1 MKRMFSKKGLVES
14 AKDEKIE
21 DVESDADLQDIQPPP
36 EKALELPKEWLTTDL
51 EEQNSSK
58 WGEKIV
64 KQIYK
69 LHIDEEMRNCE
80 PEYTTLRDLK
90 FWLGTWNVNGKKID
104 ENINIWL
111 TGSVTGKPTADIY
124 VVGLEEMVDLTA
136 TTVVLEAQSQKRAGV
151 WLEMV
156 SNALNRGAKNDETS
170 YVLIEHQIL
179 VGVFLCVFIRKSLR
193 DRVTDVMTTTAA
205 TGLLGMMGNKGGAA
219 IRMKLMDS
227 TVCFV
232 CSHLAAHRE
241 NVAGRNAD
249 FHKICDNIRFKTE
262 DETFG
267 ILDHQLIFWIG
278 DLNYRITSDVP
289 TLRVF
294 DYARDDLDYL
304 LKKDQLKV
312 SQRAGLAFEE
322 FTEPEVKFP
331 PTYKYKKYTTQYDK
345 KEGKKCRAPAWC
357 DRILY
362 KTGDGA
368 SMDDIEVLTYDHIMK
383 LSGSDHKPIFCEM
396 NVRVK
401 EYDPAKRKKIQLR
414 IERELKK
421 SENSAAKVHV
431 ELSGDEIDFGKL
443 KYRTPERRT
452 LTISN
457 EGEGN
462 AYFHFLP
469 KAEDSHICKRLF
481 NVSKAYGVVKPN
493 EKLDI
498 EMEALIDPEAAHEL
512 NGGHDVLHDVLVLRV
527 EHDRDYYITMFGDYV
542 MSCFGQSLEN
552 LIRMKAPARES
563 SEISSNSPVAMAI
576 PKELWRMVDYMMQY
590 GCDSAG
596 LWTDKGI
603 EGEDALI
610 RDMLDEGRPFEGID
624 VHSMADCL
632 LDWFRALQSPLI
644 PEKCTSRIE
653 KGEKINSA
661 FVDAFMNMMSPVRKN
676 VFVYMIMFLRELLKH
691 AESNDLTAEFLGM
704 IFSQVFIVNA
714 SKKQQLSKE
723 YRVAQE
729 MVTEL
734 LIYLLKSTAQQLAG
748 EVVAEDSGSE
758 ASDED

>member
-1 MKRMFSKKGLVES
+1 MLIFKSKSFFLFWNWTINPFYS
-14 AKDEKIE
+14 
-21 DVESDADLQDIQPPP
+21 IQPPP

-179 VGVFLCVFIRKSLR
+179 VGVFLSR
-193 DRVTDVMTTTAA
+193 DGRDDDDGCDGSIGHDGKQGRRCDPHEAYGQH
-205 TGLLGMMGNKGGAA
+205 GLLRLLASGGP
-219 IRMKLMDS
+219 S
-227 TVCFV
+227 
-232 CSHLAAHRE
+232 RE
-241 NVAGRNAD
+241 RGGSKRGFPQVRARRWVNGR
-249 FHKICDNIRFKTE
+249 ICDNIRFKTE